1 MHNTNMIKLNVDRF
15 DCSKP
20 RRMRLQKKIHALD
33 ENPDDEKSEEADA
46 SKMRDIV
53 AAAGSTTKALAKA
66 LKEEEHLKAKLRR
79 PKVKVT
85 HWRAHTHTLSHTA
98 ALD

>member
-1 MHNTNMIKLNVDRF
+1 MHNTNTLKVHDRF

-20 RRMRLQKKIHALD
+20 RRVRLETKMHAVD

-46 SKMRDIV
+46 LKM
-53 AAAGSTTKALAKA
+53 AAAGSTSTTNALAKA
-66 LKEEEHLKAKLRR
+66 LKEEEHLKAKRRR

-85 HWRAHTHTLSHTA
+85 HWRAHTHSLSHA
-98 ALD
+98 AAFD

>member
-20 RRMRLQKKIHALD
+20 RRVQLQKKIHALD
-33 ENPDDEKSEEADA
+33 EKPDDENSEEADA
-46 SKMRDIV
+46 SKMRDM
-53 AAAGSTTKALAKA
+53 AAGSTTKALAKA
-66 LKEEEHLKAKLRR
+66 LKEEEYLKAKLRR
-79 PKVKVT
+79 QKVKVT
-85 HWRAHTHTLSHTA
+85 HWRAHTHTISHTA

>member
-1 MHNTNMIKLNVDRF
+1 MHNTNTLKVHDRF

-20 RRMRLQKKIHALD
+20 RRVRLETKMHAVD

-46 SKMRDIV
+46 LKM
-53 AAAGSTTKALAKA
+53 AAAGSTTKALPKA
-66 LKEEEHLKAKLRR
+66 LKEEEHLKAKRRR

-85 HWRAHTHTLSHTA
+85 HWRAHTHSLSHA
-98 ALD
+98 AAFD